1 MLADFCSSLVHLY
14 RIVPTVHCHVIFKA
28 ASMQSTILC
37 DENRQETV
45 TNNSRASRK
54 RLAVSPATGDMKRS
68 AFGDI
73 TNAVI
78 GKDNGN
84 AKVAK
89 CLKPARKSLRYLK
102 KLEKKEVKSS
112 TTTGVKSEIS
122 QNEKGDATRPLPET
136 TKKLY
141 PPPGSLQN
149 RLEKLLIA
157 EEQAQTISTV
167 QEKSP
172 CGYYAI
178 ELSPRRR
185 KLKYFDHDAENVG
198 NPYESPV
205 YALAIFEYM
214 RARQNI
220 FPISKY
226 MSSQK
231 EVTADMRAVLVDWMV
246 EVQENFE
253 LNHET
258 LYLAVKLVDLFLQE
272 MVISKDTL
280 QLIGAAAI
288 FIAAKFDERHPPGVD
303 DFMYICDDA
312 YNRNQMLAMERSLL
326 HTVGFDINIPISYR
340 FLRRYAK
347 CSKTNMQTLTL
358 ARFVLELSLQCYD
371 LIDQKDSLMAA
382 SALWLAFKMKRNG
395 EWNETLLYY
404 TSHTEK
410 EVLSLAKRLS
420 AMVDESKD
428 KKLQTIWQKY
438 SHKIFYEVAKT
449 PLLNEQQWTE
459 EEERIENEA
468 VLENLQV
475 CNKLQK

>member
-1 MLADFCSSLVHLY
+1 MQTTTLRDENHQDA
-14 RIVPTVHCHVIFKA
+14 A
-28 ASMQSTILC
+28 AS
-37 DENRQETV
+37 
-45 TNNSRASRK
+45 NSKVSRK
-54 RLAVSPATGDMKRS
+54 RLAVSPATGDVKRS

-73 TNAVI
+73 TNNAVI
-78 GKDNGN
+78 GKENTNG
-84 AKVAK
+84 KVTK

-102 KLEKKEVKSS
+102 RLEKKEVKSS
-112 TTTGVKSEIS
+112 TIVKAAEILH
-122 QNEKGDATRPLPET
+122 NEKIDSARALSET

-157 EEQAQTISTV
+157 EEQAQNLSVTLD
-167 QEKSP
+167 KSP

-185 KLKYFDHDAENVG
+185 RLKYFDHDAENSG
-198 NPYESPV
+198 NPFESPV

-214 RARQNI
+214 RARQNV

-231 EVTADMRAVLVDWMV
+231 EVTAEMRAVLVDWMV

-258 LYLAVKLVDLFLQE
+258 LYLAVKLVDLYLQAKE
-272 MVISKDTL
+272 IGKDTL
-280 QLIGAAAI
+280 QLIGASAI
-288 FIAAKFDERHPPGVD
+288 FIAAKFDERHPPGID

-312 YNRNQMLAMERSLL
+312 YTRNQMLAMERSLL

-382 SALWLAFKMKRNG
+382 SALWLAFKMKRGG

-404 TSHTEK
+404 TSHTEQ
-410 EVLSLAKRLS
+410 EVLSLAKRLN
-420 AMVDESKD
+420 AMVGESKD

-459 EEERIENEA
+459 EEKRMENEE
-468 VLENLQV
+468 VLQT
-475 CNKLQK
+475 